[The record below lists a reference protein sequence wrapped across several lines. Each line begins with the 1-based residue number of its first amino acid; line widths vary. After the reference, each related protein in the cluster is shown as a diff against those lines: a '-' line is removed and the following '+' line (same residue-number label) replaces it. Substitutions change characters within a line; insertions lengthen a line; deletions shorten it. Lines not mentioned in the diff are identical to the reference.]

1 MGNIFSLQQLI
12 NGIQLG
18 SVYALIAIGYTLVY
32 GIIRLVNFA
41 HGDFYM
47 IGAYAS
53 YFVVNFLMAQR
64 LGQNYLIVIALLVS
78 MTAGALV
85 AFLSNRIAYRKLRYK
100 PRLSAL
106 ITAIGVSMFLE
117 YFASAIP
124 AIGPSYR
131 PFPQFISI
139 KDFNIGLVH
148 FTNYQIINVSI
159 AIILMLVLTYII
171 FYTRLGMAM
180 RASSQDKDALRLMG
194 VDLEKIIDLTF
205 IIGGSLA
212 GAAGL
217 LAGLTYPRIVPY
229 MGIVPGLKAF
239 IAAVLGGI
247 GNVVGAMLGAFILGI
262 AEVFGY
268 AINSIIGEGI
278 AYAILIVVLIFL
290 PQGLFG
296 KKTGEKV

>member
-1 MGNIFSLQQLI
+1 MSGIFNLQQLI

-18 SVYALIAIGYTLVY
+18 SIYALIAIGYTLVY
-32 GIIRLVNFA
+32 GIIKLVNFA

-47 IGAYAS
+47 LGTYAAYFAI
-53 YFVVNFLMAQR
+53 NFIMAQR
-64 LGQNYLIVIALLVS
+64 GTPNVGVILLIS
-78 MTAGALV
+78 MATGALV

-117 YFASAIP
+117 YFSSALP
-124 AIGPSYR
+124 FIGPSYR
-131 PFPQFISI
+131 PFPQFLSI
-139 KDFNIGLVH
+139 RYFNIGTAH
-148 FTNYQIINVSI
+148 FTNYQLINVSI
-159 AIILMLVLTYII
+159 AVALMLILTYII
-171 FYTRLGMAM
+171 KYTPLGMAM

-194 VDLEKIIDLTF
+194 IDLERIIDYTF
-205 IIGGSLA
+205 IVGGSLA

-247 GNVVGAMLGAFILGI
+247 GNILGAMLGGFILGI
-262 AEVFGY
+262 AEVVGY
-268 AINSIIGEGI
+268 AINSIVGEGI

-296 KKTGEKV
+296 KRTGEKV

>member
-1 MGNIFSLQQLI
+1 MDKIFNLQQLI

-18 SVYALIAIGYTLVY
+18 SIYALIAIGYTLVY

-47 IGAYAS
+47 LGAYAA
-53 YFVVNFLMAQR
+53 YFTINFMLAQR
-64 LGQNYLIVIALLVS
+64 QNPYIIFILLVS
-78 MTAGALV
+78 MLAGALV

-117 YFASAIP
+117 YFTSAIP

-131 PFPQFISI
+131 PFPQFISMVNY
-139 KDFNIGLVH
+139 NIGTAY

-159 AIILMLVLTYII
+159 SIVLMLILTYII
-171 FYTRLGMAM
+171 KYTRLGMAM
-180 RASSQDKDALRLMG
+180 RASAQDKDALRLMG
-194 VDLEKIIDLTF
+194 IDLEKIIDITF
-205 IIGGSLA
+205 IVGGALA

-217 LAGLTYPRIVPY
+217 LSGLTYPRILPY

-247 GNVVGAMLGAFILGI
+247 GNIGGAVAGAFILGI
-262 AEVFGY
+262 SEVFGY
-268 AINSIIGEGI
+268 SINSIIGEGI
-278 AYAILIVVLIFL
+278 AYAILILVLIFL

-296 KKTGEKV
+296 KRTGEKV

>member
-1 MGNIFSLQQLI
+1 MSGIFNLQQLI

-32 GIIRLVNFA
+32 GIIMLVNFA

-47 IGAYAS
+47 LGAYAA
-53 YFVVNFLMAQR
+53 YFAINFLIAER
-64 LGQNYLIVIALLVS
+64 FGQTSLIVIALLAS
-78 MTAGALV
+78 MTIGALA
-85 AFLSNRIAYRKLRYK
+85 AFLANRIAYRKLRYK

-106 ITAIGVSMFLE
+106 ITAIGVSMFIE
-117 YFASAIP
+117 YFTSAIP

-139 KDFNIGLVH
+139 KDFNIGTVH

-159 AIILMLVLTYII
+159 AIVLMLILTYII

-194 VDLEKIIDLTF
+194 IDLEKIIDLTF
-205 IIGGSLA
+205 IIGGALA

-217 LAGLTYPRIVPY
+217 LSGLTYPRILPY

-247 GNVVGAMLGAFILGI
+247 GNIVGAMIGAFILGI
-262 AEVFGY
+262 AEVLGY

>member
-1 MGNIFSLQQLI
+1 MDKIFNLQQLI

-18 SVYALIAIGYTLVY
+18 SIYALIAIGYTLVY
-32 GIIRLVNFA
+32 GIIKLVNFA

-47 IGAYAS
+47 LGAYAA
-53 YFVVNFLMAQR
+53 YFTINFMLAQK
-64 LGQNYLIVIALLVS
+64 QNPYIIIILLVS
-78 MTAGALV
+78 MSAGALV

-117 YFASAIP
+117 YFTSAIP

-131 PFPQFISI
+131 PFPQFISMVNY
-139 KDFNIGLVH
+139 NIGTAY
-148 FTNYQIINVSI
+148 FTNYQVINVSI
-159 AIILMLVLTYII
+159 SLVLMAILTYII
-171 FYTRLGMAM
+171 KYTRLGMAM
-180 RASSQDKDALRLMG
+180 RASAQDKDALRLMG
-194 VDLEKIIDLTF
+194 IDLEKIIDITF
-205 IIGGSLA
+205 IVGGALA

-217 LAGLTYPRIVPY
+217 LSGLTYPRILPY

-247 GNVVGAMLGAFILGI
+247 GNIGGAVAGAFILGI
-262 AEVFGY
+262 SEVFGY
-268 AINSIIGEGI
+268 SINSIIGEGI
-278 AYAILIVVLIFL
+278 AYAILILVLIFL

-296 KKTGEKV
+296 KRTGEKV

>member
-1 MGNIFSLQQLI
+1 MSGIFNLQQLI

-18 SVYALIAIGYTLVY
+18 SIYALIAIGYTLVY
-32 GIIRLVNFA
+32 GIIKLVNFA
-41 HGDFYM
+41 HGDFFM
-47 IGAYAS
+47 IGAYAA
-53 YFVVNFLMAQR
+53 YFAINFMIAQR
-64 LGQNYLIVIALLVS
+64 GNPNVVLILLIS
-78 MTAGALV
+78 MLAGSLV

-117 YFASAIP
+117 YFSSALP
-124 AIGPSYR
+124 FIGPSYR

-139 KDFNIGLVH
+139 QDYNIGTAH

-159 AIILMLVLTYII
+159 AIILMIILSYII
-171 FYTRLGMAM
+171 KYTYLGMAM

-194 VDLEKIIDLTF
+194 VDLEKIIDFTF
-205 IIGGSLA
+205 IIGGALA

-217 LAGLTYPRIVPY
+217 LFGLTYPRILPY

-247 GNVVGAMLGAFILGI
+247 GNIMGAMIGAFILGI
-262 AEVFGY
+262 AEVIGY
-268 AINSIIGEGI
+268 AINSIVGEGI

-296 KKTGEKV
+296 KRTGEKV

>member
-1 MGNIFSLQQLI
+1 MSGIFNLQQII

-18 SVYALIAIGYTLVY
+18 SIYALISIGYTLVY
-32 GIIRLVNFA
+32 GIVKLVNFA

-47 IGAYAS
+47 IGAYAA
-53 YFVVNFLMAQR
+53 YFMAMFEISR
-64 LGQNYLIVIALLVS
+64 NDSPHVILILLVS
-78 MTAGALV
+78 MAAGALV
-85 AFLSNRIAYRKLRYK
+85 AFLSNRIAYRPLRYK

-117 YFASAIP
+117 YTSSAMP
-124 AIGPSYR
+124 FIGPSFR
-131 PFPQFISI
+131 AFPTVIAT
-139 KDFNIGLVH
+139 KTYHIGIAVL
-148 FTNYQIINVSI
+148 TNYQIINVVI
-159 AIILMLVLTYII
+159 AVSLMAILAYII
-171 FYTRLGMAM
+171 KFTRVGMAM

-217 LAGLTYPRIVPY
+217 LAGITYPRINPY

-247 GNVVGAMLGAFILGI
+247 GNIGGAMLGAFILGL
-262 AEVFGY
+262 AETFGY
-268 AINSIIGEGI
+268 AINSVIGEGI

-290 PQGLFG
+290 PQGLLG

>member
-1 MGNIFSLQQLI
+1 MSGIFNLQQII

-18 SVYALIAIGYTLVY
+18 SIYALIAIGYTLVY
-32 GIIRLVNFA
+32 GIVKLVNFA

-47 IGAYAS
+47 IGAYAA
-53 YFVVNFLMAQR
+53 YFMAMFEISR
-64 LGQNYLIVIALLVS
+64 NDSPHVLLILLVS
-78 MTAGALV
+78 MAAGALV
-85 AFLSNRIAYRKLRYK
+85 AFLSNRIAYRPLRYK

-117 YFASAIP
+117 YTSSAMP
-124 AIGPSYR
+124 FIGPSFR
-131 PFPQFISI
+131 PFPTVIVT
-139 KDFNIGLVH
+139 KTYHIGVAVL
-148 FTNYQIINVSI
+148 TNYQILNVVI
-159 AIILMLVLTYII
+159 AVSLMAILAYII
-171 FYTRLGMAM
+171 KFTRVGMAM

-217 LAGLTYPRIVPY
+217 LAGITYPRINPY

-247 GNVVGAMLGAFILGI
+247 GNIGGAMLGAFILGL
-262 AEVFGY
+262 AETFGY
-268 AINSIIGEGI
+268 AINSVIGEGI

-290 PQGLFG
+290 PQGLLG